1 MKDNN
6 QGARIKA
13 LREKLGLSMDKFG
26 NRIGVTRSA
35 ISKMESGAVAKI
47 SEQAIISI
55 CREFNVN
62 EEWLRTGSGEMFNKR
77 STDEELAYIV
87 GNAIPTA
94 SEYVKNTFIALG
106 KLSEEFS
113 KEDWEVVKKFVD
125 ALAGK

>member
-1 MKDNN
+1 MNERMKE
-6 QGARIKA
+6 
-13 LREKLGLSMDKFG
+13 LREALGLSQEALG
-26 NRIGVTRSA
+26 SRVGVTRGA
-35 ISKMESGAVAKI
+35 ISRIEGGTNGVTTAMVMSL
-47 SEQAIISI
+47 

-62 EEWLRTGSGEMFNKR
+62 EEWLRTGSGEMFNER